1 MRDYTSTMT
10 NHCEDACLKKMRVVL
25 VEPSHPGNIGG
36 VARAMKNMGL
46 CQLVLVNPPQDW
58 AGEAARVR
66 ATSALDVLQQAQV
79 VESLEAAVA
88 PCSLVLGASARLRS
102 SRWPQLPVDKA
113 AALALGRAVEG
124 EQVALVF
131 GREKSGL
138 TNAELDVCHAL
149 LHIPTNPACSS
160 LNLAAAV
167 QVVAWEVYKRW
178 LGDEKPVSNTFEG
191 APRVSAEV
199 MEGFYEHLFTLLA
212 QVEFMDPK
220 QNEHFKRRMRKL
232 FHRASLNQKEVDILR
247 GIFRACQRKIEE
259 KDV

>member
-1 MRDYTSTMT
+1 MHRI
-10 NHCEDACLKKMRVVL
+10 RVVL

-46 CQLVLVNPPQDW
+46 CRLALVNPPEEW
-58 AGEAARVR
+58 AGEQARVR
-66 ATSALDVLQQAQV
+66 ATSALDVLQQADV
-79 VESLEAAVA
+79 FDTLEAAVA

-102 SRWPQLPVDKA
+102 SRWPQLPVDEA
-113 AALALGRAVEG
+113 AALVLSRAGEG

-138 TNAELDVCHAL
+138 TNAELDRCHAL

-167 QVVAWEVYKRW
+167 QVVAWEIYQHW

-199 MEGFYEHLFTLLA
+199 MEGFYEHLFTLLE
-212 QVEFMDPK
+212 QVAFMDSK

-232 FHRASLNQKEVDILR
+232 FHRAGLNQKEVDILR
-247 GIFRACQRKIEE
+247 GIFRACQRKLGERN
-259 KDV
+259 